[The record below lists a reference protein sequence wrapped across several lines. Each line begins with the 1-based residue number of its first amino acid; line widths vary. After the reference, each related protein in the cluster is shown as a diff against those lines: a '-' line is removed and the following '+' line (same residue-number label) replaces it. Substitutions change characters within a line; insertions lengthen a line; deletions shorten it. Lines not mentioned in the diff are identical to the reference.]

1 LQQPIAFI
9 YFISVTEHDP
19 IGTIDI
25 MKRADNMPSLYK
37 EGIYDDSTSNI

>member
-1 LQQPIAFI
+1 
-9 YFISVTEHDP
+9 
-19 IGTIDI
+19 